1 VDQPPPLIRRGRV
14 PAALSILAA
23 VLGLVHLG
31 TRSVWLDEAVTV
43 NVARLEPAPFLR
55 ALAADA
61 GNMSA
66 YYAVMRAWVHLGEQE
81 WVVRLPSVAFFSA
94 AVGVLWLLADRLFGR
109 AVATTAALLLAVSP
123 SAVRYAQEARGYALE
138 LLLVVASWWALVH
151 ALRRRSAW
159 AWAGYV
165 AASTLAVYTH
175 FFGALVVAAQAVA
188 VWLSSE
194 SRSRRAPLVAMSA
207 AAMSAVPLAVLVR
220 RQGMAQIQWIPPV
233 DGRQLA
239 EAASLLAGAGT
250 EYGWARL
257 ALVAVVSAAVAL
269 GAARAWTRM
278 RQGPPRGTGSLCYA
292 VALAWLVVPTVSALL
307 VSVAR
312 PMLVPR
318 YLIVALPAAAL
329 LAALGLQA
337 ALRPAAR
344 AAVLGAVV
352 ALSLH
357 GVWSWYRAEFGVD
370 SELRETTAYV
380 LSGDRPGDGIVFL
393 PQSDREP
400 FEYYW
405 RRAGRPADAPVPIA
419 PPDPWGAR
427 QRFYTTV
434 ELDLAL
440 RTVARHRRVWL
451 VTTRTDAPL
460 PPGEVGR
467 TGAITQR
474 VKAITWTTDDALRR
488 AGFVV
493 VSHRL
498 FTEREVRLYERRP
511 AVRAA
516 GTPMR
521 PSSP

>member
-1 VDQPPPLIRRGRV
+1 LIRRGGV

-43 NVARLEPAPFLR
+43 NIARLEPAPFLR

-94 AVGVLWLLADRLFGR
+94 AVAALWLLADRLFGR

-123 SAVRYAQEARGYALE
+123 SGVRYAQEARGYALE

-151 ALRRRSAW
+151 AVRRRSAW

-165 AASTLAVYTH
+165 AVSALAVYTH

-188 VWLSSE
+188 VWVSSA

-207 AAMSAVPLAVLVR
+207 VAMSAVPLAILVR
-220 RQGMAQIQWIPPV
+220 RQGTAQVQWIPPL

-239 EAASLLAGAGT
+239 EAVSLLTGAGT

-257 ALVAVVSAAVAL
+257 ALAVVVSAAVAL
-269 GAARAWTRM
+269 GVARAWTGM
-278 RQGPPRGTGSLCYA
+278 RQGPPGTSSVCYA

-318 YLIVALPAAAL
+318 YLLVVLPAAVL
-329 LAALGLQA
+329 LAAVGLQA
-337 ALRPAAR
+337 ALRPARAPSYWAR
-344 AAVLGAVV
+344 W
-352 ALSLH
+352 LSSPCTAS
-357 GVWSWYRAEFGVD
+357 GRGTARTSVSTRSYGRRRRTSCPVTGRGTASSSCRSRTG
-370 SELRETTAYV
+370 SPSSTT
-380 LSGDRPGDGIVFL
+380 GDG
-393 PQSDREP
+393 P
-400 FEYYW
+400 
-405 RRAGRPADAPVPIA
+405 G
-419 PPDPWGAR
+419 G
-427 QRFYTTV
+427 
-434 ELDLAL
+434 L
-440 RTVARHRRVWL
+440 RMLRCRSRHR
-451 VTTRTDAPL
+451 
-460 PPGEVGR
+460 
-467 TGAITQR
+467 TG
-474 VKAITWTTDDALRR
+474 
-488 AGFVV
+488 G
-493 VSHRL
+493 
-498 FTEREVRLYERRP
+498 VR
-511 AVRAA
+511 
-516 GTPMR
+516 GSGSTR
-521 PSSP
+521 PSSWIWPSARSPATGGCGW